1 MMKSGSG
8 LAAKSIERVLEL
20 SADAQINR
28 RESGR
33 VFGQVAKGVLRV
45 PRQQNAPIQPFLKS

>member
-20 SADAQINR
+20 SPDAQIKR

-33 VFGQVAKGVLRV
+33 VFWQVAKGVLRV
-45 PRQQNAPIQPFLKS
+45 PRRQNAPSNLS